1 MATPNFIYLSVSA
14 VLKKQNHC
22 ADILGICRV
31 SGRTFFPSAMDKQTT
46 SLQTLLFFFFLFSVN
61 MTIICVHMSL
71 GYMLTSTKH
80 CTPRIIFL
88 AEADLNLRGQ
98 MSF

>member
-1 MATPNFIYLSVSA
+1 MTTPNFIYLSVQC
-14 VLKKQNHC
+14 LKNETIVQTFLVFAGFLTGLSFPVQWTNRLQGSRHC
-22 ADILGICRV
+22 
-31 SGRTFFPSAMDKQTT
+31 FFI
-46 SLQTLLFFFFLFSVN
+46 FSVN

-71 GYMLTSTKH
+71 GYMLTSIKH

-98 MSF
+98 MSL

>member
-31 SGRTFFPSAMDKQTT
+31 SGRTFFPSAMDKQTA
-46 SLQTLLFFFFLFSVN
+46 SLQTLLFFFSLFSEHDHN
-61 MTIICVHMSL
+61 MCSHESGV
-71 GYMLTSTKH
+71 Y
-80 CTPRIIFL
+80 
-88 AEADLNLRGQ
+88 ADLH
-98 MSF
+98 

>member
-14 VLKKQNHC
+14 ELKKQNHC

-31 SGRTFFPSAMDKQTT
+31 SGRTFFPSAMDKQTA
-46 SLQTLLFFFFLFSVN
+46 SLQTLLFFFFFSVN
-61 MTIICVHMSL
+61 MTIICVHMGL
-71 GYMLTSTKH
+71 GYMLTSTKY
-80 CTPRIIFL
+80 CTPWIIFL
-88 AEADLNLRGQ
+88 AEADLNFRGQ